1 MSQACR
7 GKVSEELQ
15 EAMNDF
21 RQQCRDLT
29 TGPGRREDFEVLA
42 EALSDAD

>member
-29 TGPGRREDFEVLA
+29 TGPGRREDFEVLT
-42 EALSDAD
+42 EA

>member
-1 MSQACR
+1 MGQACR
-7 GKVSEELQ
+7 GEVSEELQ

-29 TGPGRREDFEVLA
+29 TGLGRREEFEVLA
-42 EALSDAD
+42 EA

>member
-42 EALSDAD
+42 EA